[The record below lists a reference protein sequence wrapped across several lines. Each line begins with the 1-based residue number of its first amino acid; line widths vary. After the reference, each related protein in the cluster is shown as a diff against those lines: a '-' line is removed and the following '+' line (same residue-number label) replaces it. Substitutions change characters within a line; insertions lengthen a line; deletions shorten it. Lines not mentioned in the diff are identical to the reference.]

1 MKLNSKVYDFLK
13 WFALVA
19 IPAFN
24 IFILTIGKIWNLAGS
39 AKIAATV
46 SAAGILI
53 AALIGVSGMQYW
65 SDKSVVKDD
74 DDYDDDDEEDDVE
87 YLDEEEYD
95 EDDDEI
101 DASED
106 GDDDDD

>member
-24 IFILTIGKIWNLAGS
+24 IYILTIGKIWDLAGS

-46 SAAGILI
+46 SASGILI

-65 SDKSVVKDD
+65 SDKRVVKDD
-74 DDYDDDDEEDDVE
+74 DEDDDDEEDDVE